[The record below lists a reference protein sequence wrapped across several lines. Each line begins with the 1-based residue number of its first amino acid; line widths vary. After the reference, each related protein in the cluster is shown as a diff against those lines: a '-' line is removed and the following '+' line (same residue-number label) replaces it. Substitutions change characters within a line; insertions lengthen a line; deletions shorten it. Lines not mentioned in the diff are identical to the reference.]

1 LKLNTIILITIF
13 LSLRRE
19 REGEGDKY
27 YLKLT
32 SGVLKGKD
40 SP

>member
-1 LKLNTIILITIF
+1 MI

-19 REGEGDKY
+19 RVGEGDKY
-27 YLKLT
+27 YLKFI
-32 SGVLKGKD
+32 SGVLKGKN